1 MEAIGEMLKN
11 AREAR
16 KLTIKE
22 ISKETYIS
30 SNYLTALEEEEFDKL
45 PGETYVVGFLK
56 NYAEFLKLDVDEI
69 VSCYKGYKI
78 GESATPLEELTKPTS
93 PIALANLTN
102 VFYKHKNYFYV
113 AVAGIFIFLI
123 IWIFNAIFSSN
134 INVEDNQEMKGI
146 KNVYNAGNTDNK
158 LENIRNLKLTDDR
171 GYILVYRNEA
181 VQFLVENKEI
191 MFFIKDIQQNTIEVE
206 AIPGK
211 IKRVLEIEKPSF
223 FRIEN
228 CSREVILTLKGLTE
242 NRAKIFVMLGEKQGA
257 DQNDIAM
264 ENKDV
269 PGQDKAVVAQNEKN
283 LKIIVEAEFIYKT
296 YLELYLDGVKK
307 KAGIIPAGVK
317 ERWEASENI
326 QFKIGNAGGLK
337 AAINGKIFNFG
348 LPGQVANKVIT
359 WKKDVNNPNVYHI
372 VVKDW

>member
-1 MEAIGEMLKN
+1 
-11 AREAR
+11 
-16 KLTIKE
+16 
-22 ISKETYIS
+22 
-30 SNYLTALEEEEFDKL
+30 LTALEEEEFDRL
-45 PGETYVVGFLK
+45 PGETYVIGFLK
-56 NYAEFLKLDVDEI
+56 NYSEFLKLDIDEI

-93 PIALANLTN
+93 PIALANLSN
-102 VFYKHKNYFYV
+102 IFYKYKNYFYI
-113 AVAGIFIFLI
+113 AGAGLFLLLI

-134 INVEDNQEMKGI
+134 IDIEDNQSMKGI
-146 KNVYNAGNTDNK
+146 KSIYNAGNKDNK
-158 LENIRNLKLTDDR
+158 LENIRNLNLTADR
-171 GYILVYRNEA
+171 GYILVYKNEA
-181 VQFLVENKEI
+181 FQFLVDNKEI
-191 MFFIKDIQQNTIEVE
+191 MFFLRDIKQNTVEVE

-211 IKRVLEIEKPSF
+211 IRRALEIEKPSY

-228 CSREVILTLKGLTE
+228 CPREIILSLKGLTE
-242 NRAKIFVMLGEKQGA
+242 NRAKIFVMLGENLIT
-257 DQNDIAM
+257 DQEDIAK
-264 ENKDV
+264 ENKTAE
-269 PGQDKAVVAQNEKN
+269 GQERPVIAQNEKN

-307 KAGIIPAGVK
+307 KTGIIPSGVK

-337 AAINGKIFNFG
+337 ATINGKSFTFG

-359 WKKDVNNPNVYHI
+359 WKKDVNNPNLYHI